1 VAGGGWWAARATKA
15 ALSNSGNVIFTRME
29 HGEAAGDIIT
39 GAVIGRAVEPD
50 AGSAHGQGEH
60 GKCRNCGTALAGAYC
75 SACGQPAHLHRSL
88 SSLGHDILH
97 GVFHF
102 EGKVWQTIP
111 ELMFRPGRLTRRYI
125 DGERA
130 KFVSPMA
137 LYLFTVFLMFAVF
150 SFTSSSWLSDAV
162 GEAAGSSP
170 ATEWKSNINAQMDA
184 IDDKIETLQERL
196 AEDEKLTDAERMK
209 LQNEL
214 EEQRSA
220 RYVMDAMV
228 KGEWGKIAELEKEQ
242 DARRQAEAAAKQA
255 EEAKSD
261 TTVNFNTQS
270 PELDARVNNLV
281 KDFNENPKLLAYK
294 IKTAAYK
301 YSWALIPLSVPFM
314 WILFFWRGDIHLY
327 DHAVFVTY
335 SLCFMMLLAIL
346 LTISHAAGLATWV
359 CWTTFAFA
367 APAHLYKQLRVAY
380 GLSRFGTLLR
390 LFMLSILISIVVS
403 LFGTMLLLL
412 GLLG

>member
-1 VAGGGWWAARATKA
+1 
-15 ALSNSGNVIFTRME
+15 ME
-29 HGEAAGDIIT
+29 GHGEAAADIIT
-39 GAVIGRAVEPD
+39 GGVIGRAVEPD
-50 AGSAHGQGEH
+50 AGSAHDHGER
-60 GKCRNCGTALAGAYC
+60 GKCRNCGNALAGAYC

-102 EGKVWQTIP
+102 EGKVWRTIP
-111 ELMFRPGRLTRRYI
+111 ELLFHPGRLTRRYI

-150 SFTSSSWLSDAV
+150 SFTSGNWLSIPD
-162 GEAAGSSP
+162 AAGDLSP
-170 ATEWKSNINAQMDA
+170 AKQWKGNINEQIEQIDEKVAA
-184 IDDKIETLQERL
+184 IQERL
-196 AEDEKLTDAERMK
+196 TEEAERLNDAERMK
-209 LQNEL
+209 LESEITDL
-214 EEQRSA
+214 KAS

-242 DARRQAEAAAKQA
+242 DARREAEAAATQT
-255 EEAKSD
+255 AKNYNSGA
-261 TTVNFNTQS
+261 NFKTKW
-270 PELDARVNNLV
+270 PKLDARLNSVIQEA
-281 KDFNENPKLLAYK
+281 NESPKLLLYK
-294 IKTAAYK
+294 LKTAGYK

-314 WILFFWRGDIHLY
+314 WILFFWRRDIHLY

-335 SLCFMMLLAIL
+335 SLCFMMLFAIL
-346 LTISHAAGLATWV
+346 LSISATAGLTSAIWGTAL
-359 CWTTFAFA
+359 AFI
-367 APAHLYKQLRVAY
+367 PPIHLYKQLRGAY

-390 LFMLSILISIVVS
+390 LFLLSILISIVLA
-403 LFGTMLLLL
+403 LFSILLVML